1 MQKMEKV
8 VNKCEKKL
16 DHLRKT
22 LNRSSTHIR
31 LKKKDKFEL
40 EKWMRKHHI
49 KTHGQA
55 VRKLL
60 EVNASERP

>member
-1 MQKMEKV
+1 VKV

-40 EKWMRKHHI
+40 EKWMRKHHL
-49 KTHGQA
+49 KTYNQA
-55 VRKLL
+55 IRKLL
-60 EVNASERP
+60 ELSGAGA